1 MNIGIVILN
10 FKSYLD
16 TIKLVEALQH
26 QTLANNFH
34 IVVVDNCSPNESFNA
49 LKFLSTKHSNV
60 VVLQTEKNLG
70 YAQGNNFGLNYL
82 NNYVKPIYVAILN
95 NDIILPNDSFEQLVT
110 KYIVLDKPA
119 IIAPRQL
126 NANNEE
132 FKLYGMNSFLDDCL
146 SLFFIT
152 KNL

>member
-34 IVVVDNCSPNESFNA
+34 IVVVDNCSPNESFNE
-49 LKFLSTKHSNV
+49 LNFLSTKHSNV

-70 YAQGNNFGLNYL
+70 YAQGNNFGLDYL
-82 NNYVKPIYVAILN
+82 NKYVKPMYVAILN

-132 FKLYGMNSFLDDCL
+132 FKLYGMNSFWT
-146 SLFFIT
+146 IV
-152 KNL
+152 